1 VPSLSSSSNGHAFS
15 DSTRR
20 LEVSLNTRG
29 KSVGVFTTDRS
40 LVVQSWDPWIA
51 DATGIPES
59 AAYGQSIAHLFP
71 ELAERGHL
79 ARLRR
84 VADGIGVEVLAP
96 ALHKYF
102 LPCVP
107 RDRTSR
113 FERMRQ
119 HVTIAPLADRDGIA
133 GVVVTIEDVTAR
145 FDREKRLAA
154 ELDSGDEAVRLR
166 AAKALAAGGDSAML
180 LANALTDDSWR
191 VRRVAA
197 EGMAASGGRD
207 VIDTLLEALQN
218 HHRDPGLLNAALSAL
233 TRTRD
238 DVVLSLVRLLDLD
251 DVDLR
256 TYAALALG
264 LVRDPR
270 AVPALIARLDDADAN
285 VRFHAIEALGRI
297 GDRQAADAVVAIAE
311 TRDFFLAFAALD
323 ALAAIGDPH
332 VAPRLLPLLDDAML
346 FPATIACL
354 GAIGAEDVA
363 VPLATR
369 IETDALPAAPIALA
383 LASIQDRIE
392 SEIGEGALIA
402 DLTRSALTAESTNAL
417 IVALDGASDD
427 ELRGLIT
434 VLAWLPFDAV
444 DPALARLLPRTE
456 VRTLVAEAMA
466 RRGVAAAAFVENA
479 ARTGDE
485 DVRKAAAFAL
495 GRIGSTQSVPL
506 LSSWIHPAADAETL
520 IAVAGALGA
529 IGDRGGFTPL
539 LGLLDHTEATV
550 RQAAVAALNSIGH
563 PQMEAAVAGRLSDPS
578 PGVRESAAR
587 IAGYFGYISCLRR
600 VVELCDDSAETV
612 RRTAVEALANYDQRP
627 AWSKIHE
634 TATSDSDP
642 SVRAAAVRAFA
653 RSISDESLH
662 ALAAACRDS
671 NLWVRY
677 YAARALAQRQVAHAD
692 VLAALAECATRDPAV
707 PVRIA
712 AIETLGVLGAP
723 SMIGVLVPLTRDLEP
738 GVACAALIALGAFD
752 VEPTSS
758 SLANALDTD
767 DDDRICAALEA
778 LGHQRSGQGV
788 AAARTLALS
797 GSDRTRRRAVQTLG
811 EIGDAAAVRALGEV
825 GTQPRMRPLV
835 VAALARLA
843 ENEVELLRDELS
855 SAPAQVRELIV
866 EAMGRAK
873 HPDRARSLAVALN
886 DASPIV
892 RVAAARALSRLD
904 LRDARAQLSVLARTD
919 ESPAVRVA
927 AERALS
933 RDK

>member
-1 VPSLSSSSNGHAFS
+1 M
-15 DSTRR
+15 
-20 LEVSLNTRG
+20 
-29 KSVGVFTTDRS
+29 
-40 LVVQSWDPWIA
+40 QSWDPWIA

-59 AAYGQSIAHLFP
+59 VAYGQPIAHLFP
-71 ELAERGHL
+71 ELVERGHL

-84 VADGIGVEVLAP
+84 VADGVGVDVLAP

-102 LPCVP
+102 LPCAP
-107 RDRTSR
+107 RDRASR

-119 HVTIAPLADRDGIA
+119 HVTIAPLTDRDGVA
-133 GVVVTIEDVTAR
+133 GVVVTIEDVTDR
-145 FDREKRLAA
+145 FDRERRLAS

-166 AAKALAAGGDSAML
+166 AAKALAASEDSAML

-197 EGMAASGGRD
+197 EGMADSGGRD
-207 VIDTLLEALQN
+207 VIDTLIEALRN

-238 DVVLSLVRLLDLD
+238 DVVMSLVRLVELD

-270 AVPALIARLDDADAN
+270 AVPALVARLDDADAN

-297 GDRQAADAVVAIAE
+297 GDRQAADVIVDIAE
-311 TRDFFLAFAALD
+311 SRDFFLAFAALD

-332 VAPRLLPLLDDAML
+332 VAPGLLPLLDDALL
-346 FPATIACL
+346 FPAAIGCL

-363 VPLATR
+363 APLAALIGTG
-369 IETDALPAAPIALA
+369 ELPAAPIALA
-383 LASIQDRIE
+383 LSNIHDRIE
-392 SEIGEGALIA
+392 SEIGEGALIS
-402 DLTRSALTAESTNAL
+402 DLTCSALTVDSANAL
-417 IVALDGASDD
+417 IIAIDGASND

-434 VLAWLPFDAV
+434 VLSWLQFDGV
-444 DPALARLLPRTE
+444 DQALAKLLVRRD
-456 VRTLVAEAMA
+456 VRTLVAEALA
-466 RRGVAAAAFVENA
+466 ERGVSATAYIEDV
-479 ARTGDE
+479 ARESDE
-485 DVRKAAAFAL
+485 DTRKAAAFAL
-495 GRIGSTQSVPL
+495 GRIGSTVSVPL
-506 LSSWIHPAADAETL
+506 LASWIRPGADAETL
-520 IAVAGALGA
+520 IAIAGALGA

-539 LGLLDHTEATV
+539 LDLLDHAEATV

-587 IAGYFGYISCLRR
+587 IAGYFGYASCLRR
-600 VVELCDDSAETV
+600 VVELCDDDDATV

-634 TATSDSDP
+634 TATSDADA

-653 RSISDESLH
+653 RLLSDESLH

-677 YAARALAQRQVAHAD
+677 YAARALGQHRVGHAD
-692 VLAALAECATRDPAV
+692 ALAALAECATRDPAI

-712 AIETLGVLGAP
+712 AIESLGVLRAP
-723 SMIGVLVPLTRDLEP
+723 SMIRVLIPLARDPES
-738 GVACAALIALGAFD
+738 GVACAAIVALGEFD
-752 VEPTSS
+752 VEPTMS
-758 SLANALDTD
+758 SLAHAIESDEEE
-767 DDDRICAALEA
+767 RQCAALEA
-778 LGHQRSGQGV
+778 LGRQRSAHGV
-788 AAARTLALS
+788 AAARALAVS
-797 GSDRTRRRAVQTLG
+797 GGDRTRRRAVQTLG
-811 EIGDAAAVRALGEV
+811 EIGNAAAVHALAEIGAE
-825 GTQPRMRPLV
+825 PRMRAFV
-835 VAALARLA
+835 VAALAQLA
-843 ENEVELLRDELS
+843 EDHAGLLRDELT
-855 SAPAQVRELIV
+855 SAPATVRELIV

-873 HPDRARSLAVALN
+873 HPDRVRSLAAALN
-886 DASPIV
+886 DSSPIV
-892 RVAAARALSRLD
+892 RIAAARALSRLD
-904 LRDARAQLSVLARTD
+904 LRDARAQLSVLARSD
-919 ESPAVRVA
+919 ESLAVRVA
-927 AERALS
+927 AEGALA